1 MRKNYMNEIELER
14 YNEFQLKHCG
24 VIEIIITPT
33 GISDKV
39 ELRCKG
45 CNERIDISDY
55 DSW

>member
-1 MRKNYMNEIELER
+1 MNEIELER